1 MKRFVIIFISC
12 ISLTTNLFSQN
23 SSPVYFRGVSVYF
36 DSLEVQYV
44 RRILPNF
51 TDYFDSLAN
60 VNKLDSLIQD
70 YSQYINHPRPESM
83 SKEEYNRHIQY
94 SFIVRELL
102 FEYFRNEFIIEDAY
116 PIEYNMSQDS
126 DSNSTQ

>member
-23 SSPVYFRGVSVYF
+23 SSPVYFRGVPVYF

-70 YSQYINHPRPESM
+70 YSQYINHSRPESM
-83 SKEEYNRHIQY
+83 NKEEYNGLVRY

-102 FEYFRNEFIIEDAY
+102 FEYFHDKFIMEDAY
-116 PIEYNMSQDS
+116 PVEYNMSRSS